1 MREFS
6 RPSFGGGRDSGRRDG
21 GRREGGRP
29 QMHRATCSECGD
41 SCEVP
46 FRPTGDKPVF
56 CSNCFAG
63 KDGGDRGS
71 RDFGRRESNR
81 SSYGREEK
89 PMFKGVCDEC
99 GAPCE
104 VPFRPTAGKPLYC
117 NNCFGK
123 GDNNPKAAAKV
134 SSYDEQFR
142 ILNEKI
148 DKIFIALNISEAKKE
163 VIKEVKKVAEVKEI
177 KEKKLAKVVKKVAA
191 KKVLVKKVVVKES
204 PAKKV
209 AKKK

>member
-6 RPSFGGGRDSGRRDG
+6 RPSFGGGRDGGRRD
-21 GRREGGRP
+21 GGRP

-63 KDGGDRGS
+63 KDGSDRGS
-71 RDFGRRESNR
+71 RDFGRRESTR
-81 SSYGREEK
+81 PSYGREDK
-89 PMFKGVCDEC
+89 QLFKGTCDEC

-117 NNCFGK
+117 NNCFNK
-123 GDNNPKAAAKV
+123 GDNNPKASSKGV
-134 SSYDEQFR
+134 SYDQQFKD
-142 ILNEKI
+142 LNEKLN
-148 DKIFIALNISEAKKE
+148 KILKALNISETKKE
-163 VIKEVKKVAEVKEI
+163 VVKEVKKVEKVEEVKEVK
-177 KEKKLAKVVKKVAA
+177 KEKPAKETKTKVAKKAPA
-191 KKVLVKKVVVKES
+191 KKVVAKKA